1 MMMMYT
7 SAIVHTGPS
16 LLISLSSFLAVT
28 KATVVNE
35 TARVRNQETRVLF
48 PVICQHNLDRLVSLC
63 FSSHLL
69 NGVTLDIM
77 LIAFISK
84 TLSF

>member
-7 SAIVHTGPS
+7 STIVHTGPS

-28 KATVVNE
+28 KATVVNA

-69 NGVTLDIM
+69 NGVTLD
-77 LIAFISK
+77 
-84 TLSF
+84 SFLKCFHFKSV